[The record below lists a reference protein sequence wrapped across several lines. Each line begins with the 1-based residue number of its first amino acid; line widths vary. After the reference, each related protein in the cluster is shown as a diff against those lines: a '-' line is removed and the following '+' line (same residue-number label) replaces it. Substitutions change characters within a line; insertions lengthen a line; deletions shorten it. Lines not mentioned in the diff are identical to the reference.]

1 MAVTE
6 RFSPLR
12 LSPQHNPVSAPMH
25 PFPGASCVGRLYNTA
40 REAWSPRLCC
50 PPSPAH
56 PAPCPS
62 PGCPQGLADVSFSSR
77 PRESW
82 YPSTPPGRSSPP
94 ANHCKAGK
102 ASARPT
108 GHGDGSSSLKLGA
121 APEATAPRAG
131 GPASG
136 GSSPGQDQ
144 GHVQERGLWPWG
156 REKRTASA
164 EEREREKVNPHCP
177 PSSPGAGRDRKATW
191 RGWGSGPG
199 QKAWTENRA
208 CPSTAV
214 WPGTGPSPP

>member
-1 MAVTE
+1 MVVTE

-12 LSPQHNPVSAPMH
+12 LSPQHNPVSALMH

-40 REAWSPRLCC
+40 REAWSPGLCC

-82 YPSTPPGRSSPP
+82 YPSTPPERSSPP

-108 GHGDGSSSLKLGA
+108 GHGDGSSSLKLRA
-121 APEATAPRAG
+121 APEAATPRAG

-136 GSSPGQDQ
+136 GS
-144 GHVQERGLWPWG
+144 ERWAGRGIPWTRSGPRARARAVAVG
-156 REKRTASA
+156 RGETRSVCRGT
-164 EEREREKVNPHCP
+164 RERKGESPLP
-177 PSSPGAGRDRKATW
+177 PVLTW
-191 RGWGSGPG
+191 GW
-199 QKAWTENRA
+199 T
-208 CPSTAV
+208 
-214 WPGTGPSPP
+214 